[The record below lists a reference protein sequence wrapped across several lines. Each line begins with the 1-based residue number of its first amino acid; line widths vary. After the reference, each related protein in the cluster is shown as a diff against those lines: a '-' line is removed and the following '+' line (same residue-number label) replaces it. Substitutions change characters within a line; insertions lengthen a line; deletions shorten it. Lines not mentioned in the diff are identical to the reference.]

1 MITEQCVVIRTQNFH
16 WLRLTLIPSL
26 LCNPGFIIMY
36 KRSFRSFHKL
46 LSFLPM
52 ISYVSYSILPL
63 YFNSLLQ
70 KNKMYLLRHFPGDN
84 KTCSEFSESGNY
96 ILKACRHLK
105 ILLVLGVSSLRT
117 YFPTS
122 AHLIKGIIAD
132 ERNCH
137 KKFCVQIVL

>member
-1 MITEQCVVIRTQNFH
+1 MIRNFH
-16 WLRLTLIPSL
+16 RLKLTSVLSQ

-36 KRSFRSFHKL
+36 ERSFRSFDKL
-46 LSFLPM
+46 LSFLSM

-70 KNKMYLLRHFPGDN
+70 KNKMYLLRHFPGDD
-84 KTCSEFSESGNY
+84 KACSEFSESRNY

-105 ILLVLGVSSLRT
+105 ILLVLGVSSLRA

-122 AHLIKGIIAD
+122 AHLIEGIIAD